1 MLAPGEFSQMLRDIK
16 TGRAT
21 VIERLSDNRVIYMVR
36 NKRLLERYFV
46 VVRDGYII
54 TALPPSK
61 RLKKLRREL
70 PS

>member
-1 MLAPGEFSQMLRDIK
+1 VLAPGEFSQMLRDIK